1 MVTAI
6 IRHPWKTKFRR
17 KLILKPH
24 NVWQFVF
31 VGSVLSMAGVAL
43 TGFLYLYKFETI
55 PTFEEVVRLWVARI
69 PFAAPFIYLAY
80 YASRESGLAK
90 RLEEEYGY
98 KSALSSCFEGFRK
111 QMSEITNNVPTEHP
125 LAKLC
130 ANTLATIANPPG
142 RIYEKHKPGVTPG
155 EAMKGAIGFSDK
167 Q

>member
-1 MVTAI
+1 M
-6 IRHPWKTKFRR
+6 
-17 KLILKPH
+17 
-24 NVWQFVF
+24 
-31 VGSVLSMAGVAL
+31 
-43 TGFLYLYKFETI
+43 
-55 PTFEEVVRLWVARI
+55 RLWLARV

-111 QMSEITNNVPTEHP
+111 QMSEIADNVPQEHP

-130 ANTLATIANPPG
+130 TNTLASIANPPG

-155 EAMKGAIGFSDK
+155 EALKGTIGFPDK